1 MSLNFYS
8 DFRPVIHI
16 LPLSFKTQAV
26 IFSFSLPSCLY
37 LIIHEKK
44 GLSKYTFLWIRLSY
58 FLPEYDICHHNHL
71 FLFLSSMCGKK
82 NSWINGYIK
91 CNPAYT
97 GWSYILTKT
106 CTIDWYILIMYTKK
120 LSFIGIKWTQ
130 CTVGAIHD
138 SLKLA
143 TTLNTLHG

>member
-44 GLSKYTFLWIRLSY
+44 GLSKYTYLWIRLSY

-71 FLFLSSMCGKK
+71 FLFLSSMCGKT
-82 NSWINGYIK
+82 NSWTNGYIK

-97 GWSYILTKT
+97 GWSYELTKT
-106 CTIDWYILIMYTKK
+106 CTIDWYILIMYTKYK
-120 LSFIGIKWTQ
+120 KSKFHRYIM
-130 CTVGAIHD
+130 
-138 SLKLA
+138 
-143 TTLNTLHG
+143 NTMYWRSYTWLVT